1 MINLKDIK
9 NSSEHIRDYAAQMRC
24 SRYGLNAWRVTPK
37 VHGKA
42 SRLVEFVKFGQWK
55 VRCSSLHTGEHCPAN
70 QFGNLCAHV
79 YRVIKQFEKESGKQ
93 KLAA

>member
-1 MINLKDIK
+1 MINLSDLKS
-9 NSSEHIRDYAAQMRC
+9 SSEHVRKYASTLRC
-24 SRYGLNAWRVTPK
+24 SRQGVNTWRVTPK
-37 VHGKA
+37 VGGKA

-55 VRCSSLHTGEHCPAN
+55 VRCSELHTGEPCPAN

-79 YRVIKQFEKESGKQ
+79 YAVIKQFEKESGKQ